1 MATFAI
7 YIDKSQKRRDG
18 DYPVSIR
25 ITQWRRHAYLST
37 GYYVCPEQMSKDFE
51 LKDQDL
57 EIIILKKIKK
67 CKDLIKDYLEDD
79 VEDYSARELRDFLER
94 KLGGTDI
101 DFVSYDRGYLQAM
114 KDAGRESTAQPI
126 EKSLNGF
133 IDFMKRDKINFSEIT
148 KKKLE
153 EFGDYLKKERNIIRK
168 NQNGKDQVY
177 KLKALDDYGVGKY
190 YIDLRGVYYAGMK
203 KYNDEDTGEVLIKRN
218 PFQKLEIKVRKKS
231 KNINLTIEEIW
242 KIFNM
247 PDHEH
252 KRANF
257 ARDIFMLSFMLV
269 GINPVDLYCV
279 DSYKKERISYNRKK
293 TENRREDEAYISIKV
308 EPAVKF
314 LLNKYKDPTG
324 KRVFNFYKMYSDS
337 HVFGSNLNKGL
348 KDVQKACGIEE
359 NLTMYVARNSWAT
372 IARNKL
378 GVSVDDVALSLNHV
392 DEEHKVT
399 LGYIEKDFTLIDE
412 ANKKM
417 IYLLFSQAQKEENFD
432 VPEETH

>member
-25 ITQWRRHAYLST
+25 ITQWRKHAYLPT
-37 GYYVCPEQMSKDFE
+37 GYYVCSGQMSKDFE

-67 CKDLIKDYLEDD
+67 CKDLIKDFLEDD
-79 VEDYSARELRDFLER
+79 VEDYNVREIRDFLAR
-94 KLGGTDI
+94 KLGGADV
-101 DFVSYDRGYLQAM
+101 DFISFARGYLQSM
-114 KDAGRESTAQPI
+114 KDAGRESTAKPI

-133 IDFMKRDKINFSEIT
+133 IDFIGRGSINFNEIT

-153 EFGDYLKKERNIIRK
+153 EFGDYLKKERNITRL
-168 NQNGKDQVY
+168 NQLGKVVKY
-177 KLKALDDYGVGKY
+177 KLAPLDDYGVGKY
-190 YIDLRGVYYAGMK
+190 YIDLRGLYYAGMK

-218 PFQKLEIKVRKKS
+218 PFQKLEIKVKKKS
-231 KNINLTIEEIW
+231 KNTNLTIEEIR

-247 PDHEH
+247 EDHNH

-257 ARDIFMLSFMLV
+257 ARDIFILSFMLV
-269 GINPVDLYCV
+269 GMNPVDLYFV
-279 DSYKKERISYNRKK
+279 DSYKKKRISYNRKK
-293 TENRREDEAYISIKV
+293 TESRREDEAYISIKV
-308 EPAVKF
+308 EPAVEF
-314 LLNKYKDPTG
+314 LIDKYKDPTR

-417 IYLLFSQAQKEENFD
+417 IYLLFSKDQKKENSD
-432 VPEETH
+432 VPEEMH